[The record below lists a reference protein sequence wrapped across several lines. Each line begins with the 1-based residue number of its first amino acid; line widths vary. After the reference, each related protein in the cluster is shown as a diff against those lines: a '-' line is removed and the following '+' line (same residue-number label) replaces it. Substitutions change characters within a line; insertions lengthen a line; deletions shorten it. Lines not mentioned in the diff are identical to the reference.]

1 LQKHIS
7 RDFTFLFF
15 KQKLWLKSIYIF
27 GESCSSCYTEH
38 KKIGFAI
45 FGFFLRIDMDFTSF
59 SQNTS
64 KGKESFCEGV
74 PGKTKQFTDLPLVC
88 AKAPGNKT
96 HPAIGSTG
104 TGGGGGSPDSGEV
117 GPTRAG
123 EE

>member
-1 LQKHIS
+1 
-7 RDFTFLFF
+7 
-15 KQKLWLKSIYIF
+15 
-27 GESCSSCYTEH
+27 
-38 KKIGFAI
+38 
-45 FGFFLRIDMDFTSF
+45 MDFTSF

-74 PGKTKQFTDLPLVC
+74 PGNTKRFTDLPLVC

-96 HPAIGSTG
+96 HPANGSTG
-104 TGGGGGSPDSGEV
+104 MGGGGGSPDSGEV